1 VSTHYFSYVVSAGIN
16 GANFFLPTKA
26 LPTSKADLQVGQ
38 PVECVCQSVN
48 DGAQSA
54 TLRGH
59 PKAVYEAL
67 TRPGNLAFNSLVPGM
82 LMNVVVDKIVEVR
95 SSNLTSQPLIYI
107 YAQSSHYTSCFG
119 PIFPLRTASW

>member
-1 VSTHYFSYVVSAGIN
+1 VSAGIN

-67 TRPGNLAFNSLVPGM
+67 TRPGNLAFTSLIPGM
-82 LMNVVVDKIVEVR
+82 LMNVVVDKVVEVR
-95 SSNLTSQPLIYI
+95 SSNRFAPLFASIIVPAVYLTVSSQ
-107 YAQSSHYTSCFG
+107 SF
-119 PIFPLRTASW
+119 SWF